1 LVSPA
6 TALLSIDQSSGLF
19 THLWARSCIRT
30 SKIPPDELAG
40 ALNAMHAQALD
51 DIRADR
57 PVEAAEG
64 MQALCDLHQV
74 IWDAYAA
81 YGRTYDLD
89 AVQGFHL
96 FRPTTGERIAW
107 LLDDELR
114 AAAVSGD
121 TKIRR
126 EATLLPRRLA
136 RVALPARA
144 AATIRQ
150 ILQTLLGVYDAV
162 VSDLTDDGQQTL
174 PPGGT
179 ARTRLH
185 APFHSLLSFTTSD
198 LQRAIDQPT
207 TLGRGAG
214 PAPAADMQAAAF
226 AVAQLQPVHR
236 QLLEMLK
243 HAARLR
249 DIATVRAALGRHAD
263 AGCRP
268 HPRRAQ
274 RGCGKNAAHGTARH
288 GTAPRIGLESWKL
301 SSGLAVPWT
310 RRGTTWTHC
319 PCGC

>member
-1 LVSPA
+1 M
-6 TALLSIDQSSGLF
+6 
-19 THLWARSCIRT
+19 RR
-30 SKIPPDELAG
+30 
-40 ALNAMHAQALD
+40 
-51 DIRADR
+51 
-57 PVEAAEG
+57 
-64 MQALCDLHQV
+64 
-74 IWDAYAA
+74 
-81 YGRTYDLD
+81 
-89 AVQGFHL
+89 GFHL

-136 RVALPARA
+136 LVELPARA

-179 ARTRLH
+179 ARTRLQV
-185 APFHSLLSFTTSD
+185 PFHSLLSFTTSD

-214 PAPAADMQAAAF
+214 QAPAADMQAAAF

-236 QLLEMLK
+236 
-243 HAARLR
+243 
-249 DIATVRAALGRHAD
+249 
-263 AGCRP
+263 
-268 HPRRAQ
+268 
-274 RGCGKNAAHGTARH
+274 
-288 GTAPRIGLESWKL
+288 
-301 SSGLAVPWT
+301 
-310 RRGTTWTHC
+310 
-319 PCGC
+319 